1 MKIAGIDNVSSKD
14 LTQIDEGSDFAA
26 VIRQLVTTAKPR
38 RIIETGTYLGE
49 GTTRAIAG
57 ALSEVGDRDVA
68 FFSIEVN
75 RASLQ
80 QAAMNLHARGLLD
93 WVRLLNGLSLPREC
107 LPSQQTIQ
115 SALVDN
121 PEFPDIFVDHREAQR
136 AELYYAET
144 NFLEVEDNLL
154 VRVLEVFDYRP
165 DFVLLDS
172 GGHIGTAE
180 FDFLIP
186 KLRAPCFIALDDIY
200 HVKHHRN
207 FRLMQGDS
215 RFSILVE
222 SKEKFGFCL
231 AHFTPSAKA

>member
-1 MKIAGIDNVSSKD
+1 
-14 LTQIDEGSDFAA
+14 
-26 VIRQLVTTAKPR
+26 
-38 RIIETGTYLGE
+38 
-49 GTTRAIAG
+49 
-57 ALSEVGDRDVA
+57 
-68 FFSIEVN
+68 
-75 RASLQ
+75 
-80 QAAMNLHARGLLD
+80 
-93 WVRLLNGLSLPREC
+93 

-215 RFSILVE
+215 RFSILVA

>member
-1 MKIAGIDNVSSKD
+1 MKIAGIDNVSEKD
-14 LTQIDEGSDFAA
+14 LTQIDEGSEFAA
-26 VIRQLVTTAKPR
+26 VIRQLVVAAKPR

-49 GTTRAIAG
+49 GTTRAIAS
-57 ALSEVGDRDVA
+57 ALCEVGNRDVA

-75 RASLQ
+75 RSNLQ
-80 QAAMNLHARGLLD
+80 QAATNLQSRGLLE

-107 LPSQQTIQ
+107 LPSLQEIQ
-115 SALVDN
+115 STLVDKPQFN
-121 PEFPDIFVDHREAQR
+121 DIFVDHRETQR

-144 NFLEVEDNLL
+144 NFGEVEDNLL
-154 VRVLEVFDYRP
+154 GRVLEVFNYCP

-186 KLRAPCFIALDDIY
+186 KLKAPCFIALDDIY

-207 FRLMQGDS
+207 FLLMQSDA
-215 RFSILVE
+215 RFNILVS

-231 AHFTPSAKA
+231 AHFVPHSEG

>member
-14 LTQIDEGSDFAA
+14 LTQIDEGSQFAA
-26 VIRQLVTTAKPR
+26 VIQHLVLTAKPR

-49 GTTRAIAG
+49 GTTRAIAS
-57 ALSEVGDRDVA
+57 ALNEVGNRDAA

-75 RASLQ
+75 RSNLQ
-80 QAAMNLHARGLLD
+80 RAALNLHSRGLLE
-93 WVRLLNGLSLPREC
+93 WVRLLNGLSLPRES
-107 LPSQQTIQ
+107 LPSQEQIQ
-115 SALVDN
+115 STLVDN

-144 NFLEVEDNLL
+144 NFAEVEDNLL
-154 VRVLEVFDYRP
+154 GRVLELFNSCP

-180 FDFLIP
+180 FEFLIP

-207 FRLMQGDS
+207 FRSMQSDT
-215 RFSILVE
+215 RFNILTA

-231 AHFTPSAKA
+231 AHFTPRSE